1 MKNFVMG
8 IVLAMA
14 AAASGCGAVYR
25 LAADSAA
32 NLQRVTA
39 FPTVSVPP
47 SAKPKALPQLP
58 RNKPLPHLE
67 QWIYAFDSKGRR
79 YLKKS
84 KNFKDFLKRTGTT
97 AFIVCKND
105 TIVHE
110 SYAGKG
116 NRRHAP
122 QIYSTTKSVV
132 SALVG
137 IALEEGA
144 FTGLDQKASDFFPE
158 FARDE
163 RRHITLGHLI
173 HMQSG
178 LNHEDWKYISKVVRL
193 YYNDSPDGLIRRSKP
208 MYPAG
213 THFAYKSLDTQI
225 LGMCLERA
233 TGKPIEKY
241 FYEKLWNPMGAE
253 SGAKWLYSKK
263 RGGSAKMYGGMC
275 ATARD
280 LVRFGQMYLHYGA
293 VDSQQVVPRKW
304 AEVPAYPDT
313 TDGKFWAYSYG
324 WWRFMMMRDFSLAPT
339 PFFATGLGWQRI
351 YVDRETNTVIVRLG
365 KKRGHVEWTHA
376 CRVLSRYPKEPLIYE
391 TAPRNA
397 MPLVGRYRA
406 LDGRTALVAY
416 SQGILSVKA
425 FGKKMSFLPETD
437 LAFSAPE
444 HRAKALF
451 VRENGKIAA
460 LQVDLWNQSAY
471 FYKVVSPK
479 NRTPQDLR
487 KEPGAVAFQRGE

>member
-1 MKNFVMG
+1 MG
-8 IVLAMA
+8 TAL
-14 AAASGCGAVYR
+14 SGCGAMYR
-25 LAADSAA
+25 ISADLAADI
-32 NLQRVTA
+32 QRVTA
-39 FPTVSVPP
+39 FPTVSIPP
-47 SAKPKALPQLP
+47 SSKPKPLPQLS

-67 QWIYAFDSKGRR
+67 QWIYPFDSKGRR
-79 YLKKS
+79 YIKKS

-105 TIVHE
+105 TIIHE

-116 NRRHAP
+116 NRRHTP
-122 QIYSTTKSVV
+122 QIYSTTKSIV

-137 IALEEGA
+137 IALAEGA
-144 FTGLDQKASDFFPE
+144 FASLDQKVSDFFPE
-158 FARDE
+158 FAQDE

-178 LNHEDWKYISKVVRL
+178 LNHQDWKYISKVIRL
-193 YYNDSPDGLIRRSKP
+193 YYGGSPDGLIRRSKAIH
-208 MYPAG
+208 PAG

-241 FYEKLWNPMGAE
+241 FYEKLWNPLGAE

-263 RGGSAKMYGGMC
+263 WGGSAKMYGGLC

-293 VDSQQVVPRKW
+293 VDSQQIVPRRW
-304 AEVPAYPDT
+304 TELPAIPDT

-324 WWRFMMMRDFSLAPT
+324 WWRFMMMRDFSFSPT

-351 YVDRETNTVIVRLG
+351 YVDRQTNTVIVRLG

-376 CRVLSRYPKEPLIYE
+376 CRVLSRYPNEPLIYE

-397 MPLVGRYRA
+397 MPLVGRYRS
-406 LDGRTALVAY
+406 LDGKSAVVQY
-416 SQGILSVKA
+416 SQGNLSVKA
-425 FGKKMSFLPETD
+425 FGKKMNFLPETD
-437 LAFSAPE
+437 LSFSAPE

-451 VRENGKIAA
+451 LRENGKIAA
-460 LQVDLWNQSAY
+460 VQVDTWSESGL
-471 FYKVVSPK
+471 FYKVV
-479 NRTPQDLR
+479 TPRKRSALEFR
-487 KEPGAVAFQRGE
+487 KEADAVAFQRGR